1 MTANTPG
8 TPFGARPEPGPHGA
22 GTPPVRGV
30 PRQRGPLPP
39 DEPAPGSDDDGPE
52 EGSTPPDELP
62 ERPAP
67 PDTHR

>member
-8 TPFGARPEPGPHGA
+8 TPSGARPGPGPHGT

-30 PRQRGPLPP
+30 PRQRGPL
-39 DEPAPGSDDDGPE
+39 S
-52 EGSTPPDELP
+52 PDELP